1 VVSARLEPVSVNGV
15 TDSYLV
21 MRVRWSRVADD
32 VVVVPEFSTA
42 LTGWQALVQETE
54 ARRVLP
60 GGMEEAT
67 YRTPVPE
74 ALLPRAQV
82 RVSVRARP

>member
-1 VVSARLEPVSVNGV
+1 MAVLQPQVRQELL
-15 TDSYLV
+15 YL
-21 MRVRWSRVADD
+21 
-32 VVVVPEFSTA
+32 
-42 LTGWQALVQETE
+42 WQALVQETE